1 MYTEYYRCKTSEFIN
16 KFSMLTPLS
25 KIINLRYLH
34 QFFFIFTNRR
44 VEEEPSENSAILGGW
59 QGLGSSRMGNDDL
72 LNVDDPETHEIDR
85 DSKHRCPF
93 CYYKS
98 RFKRN
103 ILDHQYEN
111 KIFSYRPFSYSN
123 HI

>member
-1 MYTEYYRCKTSEFIN
+1 M
-16 KFSMLTPLS
+16 
-25 KIINLRYLH
+25 
-34 QFFFIFTNRR
+34 
-44 VEEEPSENSAILGGW
+44 ENILGGW

-103 ILDHQYEN
+103 IKLMKLN
-111 KIFSYRPFSYSN
+111 ICYRTHSN
-123 HI
+123 LITQSKSSKSFAKLKK